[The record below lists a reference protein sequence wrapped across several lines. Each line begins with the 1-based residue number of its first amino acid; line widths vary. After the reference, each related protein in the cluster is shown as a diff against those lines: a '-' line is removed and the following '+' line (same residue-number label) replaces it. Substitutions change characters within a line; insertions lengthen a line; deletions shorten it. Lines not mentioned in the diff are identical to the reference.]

1 MPSFNLYRGA
11 LLTMLVGTAVAVF
24 FIIRPP
30 TESGGAS
37 EVVVAD
43 IAATA
48 TPSSGGATRTVASGA
63 STPVASD
70 ETPPAGETPAATETG
85 ATATPGA
92 APTEAP
98 WIEYIVEEGDTL
110 FDIATEFAPAEDNVA
125 DYAAAIANFNG
136 LDPENPVLVPGD
148 LILLPRP
155 VP

>member
-30 TESGGAS
+30 GESGGAAD
-37 EVVVAD
+37 VVVGQ
-43 IAATA
+43 ITATA
-48 TPSSGGATRTVASGA
+48 TPSGGGTSVSTVAST
-63 STPVASD
+63 STPG
-70 ETPPAGETPAATETG
+70 TPEPTGTPA
-85 ATATPGA
+85 TPTPEA

-98 WIEYIVEEGDTL
+98 WIEYTIEEGDTL
-110 FDIATEFAPAEDNVA
+110 FDIATEFAPVGANIA

-136 LDPENPVLVPGD
+136 LDFENPVLTPGD
-148 LILLPRP
+148 LLLLPKPAPPPTP